1 MDTKK
6 TLKQTEQK
14 VQAWYQAYTDLNT
27 PVLTSKYALKV
38 QPYAKW
44 VYIVLTIY
52 FAFRLIQAA
61 FTLFSGDISQAIISV
76 VITVA
81 EFGVLR
87 MWCEYL
93 VNVPASFYQKTT
105 STAHT
110 KPQIVP
116 AQSVQKP
123 STKKPAKKAKK

>member
-6 TLKQTEQK
+6 TLKQTEKK

-27 PVLTSKYALKV
+27 PILTSKYALKV

-44 VYIVLTIY
+44 VYIVLTI
-52 FAFRLIQAA
+52 FLAFRLIMAA
-61 FTLFSGDISQAIISV
+61 FALFSGDISQAIISV
-76 VITVA
+76 AITVA

-93 VNVPASFYQKTT
+93 VNVPTYFYKGTT
-105 STAHT
+105 VAPTQT
-110 KPQIVP
+110 KP
-116 AQSVQKP
+116 AAKA
-123 STKKPAKKAKK
+123 PAKKTKR

>member
-6 TLKQTEQK
+6 TLKQTEKK
-14 VQAWYQAYTDLNT
+14 VQAWYQAYTDLNA

-44 VYIVLTIY
+44 VYIVLTLY
-52 FAFRLIQAA
+52 LAYRLIVAA
-61 FTLFSGDISQAIISV
+61 FTLFSGNISQAIISV
-76 VITVA
+76 AITVA

-93 VNVPASFYQKTT
+93 VNVPASFYQKASAQPVKT
-105 STAHT
+105 
-110 KPQIVP
+110 QP
-116 AQSVQKP
+116 AKTQ
-123 STKKPAKKAKK
+123 STKAPVKKAKK